1 MQEPPR
7 DDEIVG
13 SAEIEA
19 GELGEAREPIAD
31 GIAVQN
37 QRGRRVVDALVAI
50 AVGRDG
56 AEDLLGA
63 AVAAQRRQVPV
74 GEQSRNV
81 LGLREQRQ
89 RTQRPEIDQAR
100 SAVANREIER
110 ACRYDAAASPSSI
123 ADPTATT
130 LPVGSASGVR
140 GSRATR
146 CWSTTVSTTGSLAVD
161 PRARSAASRSVAAA
175 VPFHAAQAIR

>member
-1 MQEPPR
+1 MQK
-7 DDEIVG
+7 
-13 SAEIEA
+13 
-19 GELGEAREPIAD
+19 
-31 GIAVQN
+31 
-37 QRGRRVVDALVAI
+37 QRSRRVVDALVAI

-63 AVAAQRRQVPV
+63 AVVAQRRQMPV

-81 LGLREQRQ
+81 LGLREQ

-161 PRARSAASRSVAAA
+161 PRARSAASRSVATAL
-175 VPFHAAQAIR
+175 PFHAAQAIR